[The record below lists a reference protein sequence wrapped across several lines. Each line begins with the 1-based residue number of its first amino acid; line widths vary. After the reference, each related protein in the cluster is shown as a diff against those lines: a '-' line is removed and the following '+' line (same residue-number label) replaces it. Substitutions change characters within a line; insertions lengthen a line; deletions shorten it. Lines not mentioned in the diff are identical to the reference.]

1 MSGMCIDLL
10 SQSWAWHSGQCVH
23 ARNTIILWKPS
34 KIEAPSC
41 VRAHV
46 ELPYLTPWSYSLK
59 GTHVGCVR
67 PERAPFDSYYLPLR
81 EWPRLPFTARI
92 EGPPFH
98 RGASASKKD
107 GLATPSL
114 LLNDHEQLV
123 TKTCGRWND
132 PRSFHSN
139 PVCSYPL
146 SLILA
151 HRACD
156 LSRLPLHDR

>member
-1 MSGMCIDLL
+1 MSTDVLARHGTAASAYMLATLL
-10 SQSWAWHSGQCVH
+10 YCGS
-23 ARNTIILWKPS
+23 P
-34 KIEAPSC
+34 KIEVPSC

-46 ELPYLTPWSYSLK
+46 ELSCPTPWPYSLK
-59 GTHVGCVR
+59 GTHIGCVR
-67 PERAPFDSYYLPLR
+67 TKRAPSDSYYLPLG

-98 RGASASKKD
+98 HGASASKKD

-123 TKTCGRWND
+123 TKTYGKCAD
-132 PRSFHSN
+132 PRFFLSN
-139 PVCSYPL
+139 AVCPYSL

-151 HRACD
+151 RRVCD